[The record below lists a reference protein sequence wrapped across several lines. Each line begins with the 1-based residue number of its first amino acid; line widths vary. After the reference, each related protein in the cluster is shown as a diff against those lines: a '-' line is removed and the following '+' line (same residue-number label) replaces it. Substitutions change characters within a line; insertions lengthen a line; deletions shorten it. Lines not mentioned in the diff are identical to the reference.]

1 MAFKKRASPDLV
13 KAEERAKKL
22 GAVNPTLE
30 VGGLTL
36 PAYQEQVMSAR
47 TLLDRYNV
55 LLTEA
60 DLLADQFDNAETGLK
75 DWSERMLAGVGVK
88 YGKDSPEYEAAGG
101 VRKSERK
108 KPTRKS
114 PPTESA

>member
-1 MAFKKRASPDLV
+1 MAFKKRVSPDLV
-13 KAEERAKKL
+13 KAEERVKKL
-22 GAVNPTLE
+22 GAINSTLE

-36 PAYQEQVMSAR
+36 PAYQGQVDAAR
-47 TLLDRYNV
+47 TLLDRYNA

-108 KPTRKS
+108 KPVRK
-114 PPTESA
+114 TTKAEG

>member
-1 MAFKKRASPDLV
+1 MAFKKRVSPHLV
-13 KAEERAKKL
+13 KAEDRVKKMTV
-22 GAVNPTLE
+22 VNPKLE

-36 PAYQEQVMSAR
+36 DGYQGEVTSAR
-47 TLLDRYNV
+47 TLLDRYNA

-60 DLLADQFDNAETGLK
+60 DLLSDQFDAAEASVK

-101 VRKSERK
+101 VRKSDRK
-108 KPTRKS
+108 KPTTPS
-114 PPTESA
+114 QG